1 MKQYFFAKNQL
12 FSKYCPVYRT
22 MNLIRY
28 RQRKDC
34 IKSRGDGNMQENI
47 LLQSVL
53 ELIDQCENIEEV
65 RELVGRLLEEVA

>member
-1 MKQYFFAKNQL
+1 
-12 FSKYCPVYRT
+12 
-22 MNLIRY
+22 
-28 RQRKDC
+28 
-34 IKSRGDGNMQENI
+34 MQENI